1 MKELINNVIQWANNK
16 GILEHATPLTQFE
29 ITQEEVGELEEHLEM
44 QRLNEN
50 VNRKNLSH
58 AQYREAKKKIKA
70 MIKDDIGDITVTLI
84 IQAKMQGLDFED
96 CLREAYEVISKR
108 KGAMIDGKF
117 VKE

>member
-1 MKELINNVIQWANNK
+1 MKELIKNVIQWANNK

-29 ITQEEVGELEEHLEM
+29 KTQEEVGELEEHLKM
-44 QRLNEN
+44 QLHNE
-50 VNRKNLSH
+50 VTDFMQSDETLK
-58 AQYREAKKKIKA
+58 ETKKKIKA

-108 KGAMIDGKF
+108 KGSMIDGKF

>member
-16 GILEHATPLTQFE
+16 GILEKATPLTQFE
-29 ITQEEVGELEEHLEM
+29 KTQEEVGELEEHLKM
-44 QRLNEN
+44 QEYHFTT
-50 VNRKNLSH
+50 KNYLSIVS
-58 AQYREAKKKIKA
+58 YREAEKAIKA

-108 KGAMIDGKF
+108 KGRMIDGKF